1 MSALTFVTADA
12 PFTDSGNTAWVLAAA
27 ALVLFMTPGLAL
39 FYGGMVRTKSVLNM
53 MMMSFI
59 TMGTVGTVWIL
70 WGYSET
76 FANDIGGGLIGN
88 PFEHFGLTGVLDAIY
103 GYVPADAAAGTA
115 AAGGIPG
122 GAFVAFQ
129 VVFAIIAV
137 ALVSGAIAD
146 RAKFVTWT
154 VFTVIWA
161 TLVYFPAAHWVFA
174 FSGFAAETGGWIANK
189 ADGLFLGGAGAYDFA
204 GGTAIHINAGV
215 AGLALAILL
224 RKRVG
229 WPRRP
234 DASAQP
240 DARHDRRRHPV
251 VRLVRLQRRLG
262 AQRRHPGLPASGSTP
277 SARPAPP
284 CSAGSSRRRSATATP
299 PRSARPPVSSPASS
313 PSPRPAPPSRPSG
326 ALVVGLVAGVGCALA
341 VGLKFRFGF
350 DDSLDVVG
358 VHLVGGL
365 IGTLL
370 IGFLADAT
378 NSPTG
383 TAGLSMNDGLFL
395 GGGLGQL
402 GAQALGAFAVLIFSF
417 VVTFII
423 GWVLHKTMG
432 FTRLRGGRGQR
443 YRPRWSTPRPRT
455 TSAPSRVAAVAC
467 PPRASWPT
475 NPTARRRRAVLQGR
489 GIRVKLI
496 TAIIKP
502 HQLDEVKEALEAFG
516 VAGMTISEASGYG
529 RQRGHSEVY
538 RGAEYTV
545 DFVPKVRLEVLVDDV
560 DSADVLE
567 VILKA
572 AQTGRIGDGKI
583 WSVPVEEV
591 VRVRTGERGVDA
603 L

>member
-1 MSALTFVTADA
+1 MTADT

-76 FANDIGGGLIGN
+76 FGNDVGGGLIGN
-88 PFEHFGLTGVLDAIY
+88 PFEHFGLSGVLDAIY

-115 AAGGIPG
+115 ASGGIPG

-137 ALVSGAIAD
+137 ALVSGAVAD
-146 RAKFVTWT
+146 RAKFTTWT
-154 VFTVIWA
+154 VFTVVWA

-174 FSGFAAETGGWIANK
+174 FNGFAAETGGWIANQ
-189 ADGLFLGGAGAYDFA
+189 AEGLFLGGVGAYDFA

-224 RKRVG
+224 RNRVG
-229 WPRRP
+229 WPKEAMRP
-234 DASAQP
+234 HNLTLVMIGAGILWFGWFGFNAGSA
-240 DARHDRRRHPV
+240 
-251 VRLVRLQRRLG
+251 LG
-262 AQRRHPGLPASGSTP
+262 AGTLAAGVWVNTLGATCTAMLGWLLTEKIRDGHATSLGAASGVVAGLVAITP
-277 SARPAPP
+277 A
-284 CSAGSSRRRSATATP
+284 CAT
-299 PRSARPPVSSPASS
+299 VSPW
-313 PSPRPAPPSRPSG
+313 G
-326 ALVVGLVAGVGCALA
+326 ALVVGLLAGVGCALA

-370 IGFLADAT
+370 IGFFADAT

-383 TAGLSMNDGLFL
+383 AAGVEMNDGLFF

-402 GAQALGAFAVLIFSF
+402 GAQAIGAFAVLFYSF
-417 VVTFII
+417 VITFAI

-432 FTRLRGGRGQR
+432 FT
-443 YRPRWSTPRPRT
+443 
-455 TSAPSRVAAVAC
+455 VA
-467 PPRASWPT
+467 
-475 NPTARRRRAVLQGR
+475 
-489 GIRVKLI
+489 KE
-496 TAIIKP
+496 
-502 HQLDEVKEALEAFG
+502 DEVSGIDLVEHAETAYDLASFG
-516 VAGMTISEASGYG
+516 GSRAGGGGGGGFVASRT
-529 RQRGHSEVY
+529 QPV
-538 RGAEYTV
+538 T
-545 DFVPKVRLEVLVDDV
+545 
-560 DSADVLE
+560 ADVPAE
-567 VILKA
+567 PTTK
-572 AQTGRIGDGKI
+572 
-583 WSVPVEEV
+583 EEAT
-591 VRVRTGERGVDA
+591 R
-603 L
+603 